1 MSAADKADV
10 RCTFAPAFQ
19 DMVTVGNLTIHFG
32 SRELFS
38 RIGFFIGPRDR
49 IGLVGKNGAGKST
62 LLKTLAGLQN
72 PNEGSIALARGTT
85 VGYLAQEMKH
95 SENATVYEEAS
106 TAFKEVQQLKE
117 KVESLTVAI
126 TDHHDYTSDDY
137 AHKLEQ
143 LEEAAHRLDLLG
155 SGNLEEKIE
164 KVLKGLGFRSE
175 DMTRKMAEFS
185 GGWKMRVEL
194 GKILLQNPDLLLL
207 DEPTNHLDIE
217 SIEWLEDFLKDY
229 PGAIVLIS
237 HDRTFLD
244 NVTIRTIEISK
255 GKVYDYK
262 FSYSKYIVQR
272 QDEVERQEAAA
283 KNQQKYIEDTQKLID
298 KFRAKKDKAAFAQ
311 TLIRKLEKL
320 DRIEVDDIDGT
331 KVRISFPPAPH
342 AGKIILEGKSLGKA
356 YGNNRLFSGVDI
368 TVARGEKIA
377 LVGKNGVGKSS
388 LIRMIM
394 RKEQHE
400 GEFTPGYSVS
410 IGYYAQNQADELD
423 GTKTVFETIDD
434 EAVGE
439 VRKSV
444 RSMLGAFLFSGDD
457 VDKKVRVLSGGEKAR
472 LALCKLLLQPY
483 NFLVLDE
490 PTNHLDLASKEV
502 LKQALMRYDGT
513 LLVVSHDRDFL
524 NGLTNMVYEIKPDRL
539 RMWQGDVL
547 DFLKE
552 KKAESIAL
560 FEKAKPAAVE
570 KKQQVIPETPSNGA
584 SREELKEREKLKK
597 KLESQLQKSER
608 EIERLE
614 AEIAAMDK
622 EIAVLDYSD
631 ASGSKQK
638 LDAYAVLKSKLDQV
652 MQAWEETGNE
662 LSGL

>member
-1 MSAADKADV
+1 
-10 RCTFAPAFQ
+10 
-19 DMVTVGNLTIHFG
+19 
-32 SRELFS
+32 
-38 RIGFFIGPRDR
+38 
-49 IGLVGKNGAGKST
+49 
-62 LLKTLAGLQN
+62 LQN
-72 PNEGSIALARGTT
+72 PNEGSIAFARGTT

-95 SENATVYEEAS
+95 SENATVYEEAA
-106 TAFKEVQQLKE
+106 TAFREVQQMKTRLE
-117 KVESLTVAI
+117 ELTIAI

-137 AHKLEQ
+137 ASKLDE
-143 LEEAAHRLDLLG
+143 LEEVSHRLEVLG
-155 SGNLEEKIE
+155 SSNLEEKIE

-175 DMTRKMAEFS
+175 DMGRKMAEFS

-229 PGAIVLIS
+229 AGAIVLIS

-244 NVTIRTIEISK
+244 NVTIRTIEITK

-320 DRIEVDDIDGT
+320 DRIEVDDIDST

-342 AGKIILEGKSLGKA
+342 AGKVILEGKLLGKA
-356 YGNNRLFSGVDI
+356 YGENRLFSGVDMLI
-368 TVARGEKIA
+368 ARGEKIA
-377 LVGKNGVGKSS
+377 LVGKNGVGKST

-410 IGYYAQNQADELD
+410 VGYYAQNQSDELD

-434 EAVGE
+434 EAVGDI
-439 VRKSV
+439 RKSV

-457 VDKKVRVLSGGEKAR
+457 VDKKVKVLSGGEKAR

-539 RMWQGDVL
+539 RMWPGDVL

-552 KKAESIAL
+552 KKAESIAM
-560 FEKAKPAAVE
+560 FEKN
-570 KKQQVIPETPSNGA
+570 KQVVVKQVSEPTAESNA
-584 SREELKEREKLKK
+584 ISRDELRERDKQKK
-597 KLESQLQKSER
+597 KLESQLQRQEKD
-608 EIERLE
+608 IERLE
-614 AEIAAMDK
+614 GELAKLDGEIAA
-622 EIAVLDYSD
+622 LDYSD
-631 ASGSKQK
+631 ADAAKKK
-638 LDAYAVLKSKLDQV
+638 LDLYASLKSQLDTTMKQ
-652 MQAWEETGNE
+652 WEETGTL
-662 LSGL
+662 LSGF